1 MLQNLNLMRKMNIV
15 SKLISHFYGYYK
27 LRVNFIVR
35 EEAENDMRDWMDMY
49 LCEIDKIESFF
60 KTKF

>member
-1 MLQNLNLMRKMNIV
+1 MMNIV
-15 SKLISHFYGYYK
+15 SKLITHFLLINK
-27 LRVNFIVR
+27 LRIYYIVR

-60 KTKF
+60 KIKF